1 MKEISIKNN
10 KKNIILFL
18 FNLKKMYK
26 QLKGTLNYI
35 YKIWT
40 KIIIK
45 NYNYKMN
52 MISIMIQIEIYQLN
66 NNIKKYHKRI
76 RILKIKVKL
85 KIVLDQKC

>member
-66 NNIKKYHKRI
+66 NNIKKHHKRI

-85 KIVLDQKC
+85 KIVLGQKC

>member
-85 KIVLDQKC
+85 KIVLGQKC